1 MSKESSFLIY
11 CLERYRHFKGLSG
24 ANAARM
30 DISQSILKRCIP
42 WAIII
47 SYRILMT
54 VSAAKK
60 STNVTKAIT
69 TLKNLLSNTVN
80 RPTVNRHS
88 LNLICY
94 CNRKNTMV

>member
-1 MSKESSFLIY
+1 
-11 CLERYRHFKGLSG
+11 
-24 ANAARM
+24 
-30 DISQSILKRCIP
+30 
-42 WAIII
+42 
-47 SYRILMT
+47 MT

-88 LNLICY
+88 LNLMIY
-94 CNRKNTMV
+94 YLIDGVIYYVERKTEQTVHAGIQEAGRGDHDERKAKLPRNSETI